1 MFKYRIRMFFSELK
15 VLLLMR
21 SGSGSSRRTDTGT
34 DPDTQTRMRGLA
46 IGGCGWP
53 PLSCTHRDDEEEYYG
68 SDPRPRSLAFEDGEG
83 AKTRGAGLE
92 AASLPSL
99 SESGTRSPQCRICF
113 QGPEKE
119 APGDL
124 EPADPSAAQGE
135 LLSPCRCDGSVRCTH
150 QSCLIRW
157 ISERGSWSCE
167 LCYFK
172 YQVLAISTTNP
183 LQWQAISLTVIEK
196 VQIAAIILGS
206 LFLIASISWL
216 VWSSLSPSAKW
227 QRQDLL
233 FQICY
238 GMYGFM
244 DIVCIGL
251 IIHEGSSV
259 YRIFKRWQ
267 AVNQQWKVLNY
278 EKAKDLGDPISSSSK
293 GASRVER
300 NSSHTPTDSGRRTG
314 RHVRTILNHHC
325 GYTILHILSQLRPN
339 NLRSANQEVVMRV
352 TTV

>member
-1 MFKYRIRMFFSELK
+1 MFKYRIRLFFNELK

-21 SGSGSSRRTDTGT
+21 SGSSSSSRSSSIRTDTGT
-34 DPDTQTRMRGLA
+34 DPQPHTRMRGLP
-46 IGGCGWP
+46 IGDCGWP
-53 PLSCTHRDDEEEYYG
+53 PLSCSQPDDEEEYYG
-68 SDPRPRSLAFEDGEG
+68 SDPRPCSLALEDKEEGDKPHGGGDGGEG
-83 AKTRGAGLE
+83 GGLD

-99 SESGTRSPQCRICF
+99 SDNSPQCRICF
-113 QGPEKE
+113 QGPDK
-119 APGDL
+119 
-124 EPADPSAAQGE
+124 GE
-135 LLSPCRCDGSVRCTH
+135 LLSPCRCNGSVRCTH

-167 LCYFK
+167 ICYTK
-172 YQVLAISTTNP
+172 YQVLAISTKNP
-183 LQWQAISLTVIEK
+183 LQWQSLSLTVIEK

-278 EKAKDLGDPISSSSK
+278 EKAKDLGDLFNSGSK
-293 GASRVER
+293 GAGRVER
-300 NSSHTPTDSGRRTG
+300 NSAHTVTDSRRRTN
-314 RHVRTILNHHC
+314 RHVRTILHHHC
-325 GYTILHILSQLRPN
+325 GYTLLHILSQLRPN
-339 NLRSANQEVVMRV
+339 SLRSANHEVVMRV